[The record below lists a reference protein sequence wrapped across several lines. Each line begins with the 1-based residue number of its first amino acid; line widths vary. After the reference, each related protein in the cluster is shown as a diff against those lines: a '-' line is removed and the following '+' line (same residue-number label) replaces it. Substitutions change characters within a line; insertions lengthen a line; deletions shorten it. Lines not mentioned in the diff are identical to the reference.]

1 LGYYPWSYWPGPYF
15 GYYGYPDYPFYGC
28 DDPYGPYPCD
38 PSGYGAYG
46 GDPYSYG
53 PYVGDPG
60 DPPAASTYTSNDDP
74 PPMRNAFVAD
84 GRWHRF
90 GENSEPVAAY
100 ARAASP
106 RSIARPL
113 VRAAYAGDGQW
124 HHFGGGINAMATTNH
139 GASTA
144 TAWLKGPTARS
155 VSATH
160 TQAGNAS
167 GK

>member
-53 PYVGDPG
+53 PYVGDPA
-60 DPPAASTYTSNDDP
+60 DPPAGSAYAPNDDP
-74 PPMRNAFVAD
+74 PPARNAFVAD

-90 GENSEPVAAY
+90 GANSEPAAD
-100 ARAASP
+100 AKLASP
-106 RSIARPL
+106 RSSAQPVTRT
-113 VRAAYAGDGQW
+113 AYAGDRRW
-124 HHFGGGINAMATTNH
+124 HRFGGGGNVV
-139 GASTA
+139 A
-144 TAWLKGPTARS
+144 TANHVNTK
-155 VSATH
+155 VATSPNSSSPRVAAAAH
-160 TQAGNAS
+160 FQAGNAS